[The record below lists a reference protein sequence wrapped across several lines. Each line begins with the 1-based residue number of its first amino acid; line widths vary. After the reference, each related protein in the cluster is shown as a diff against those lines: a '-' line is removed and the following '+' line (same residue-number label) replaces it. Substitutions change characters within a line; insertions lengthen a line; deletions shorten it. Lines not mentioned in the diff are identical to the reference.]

1 MKSYCERSKSRCSP
15 GAISAPHLNLM
26 TKRRARGTPTFCQQH
41 GAFVFPEDMVGDLV
55 DTAFQ
60 AQIEGRLEHDNQ
72 VEV

>member
-1 MKSYCERSKSRCSP
+1 
-15 GAISAPHLNLM
+15 M